1 MKRNLLCALLA
12 GCLSVMPVVGHSHAD
27 RIGYEEA
34 YTTEIIQLS
43 KIDRMQSSLV
53 PRMFNE
59 EISIIVNWIFP
70 F

>member
-12 GCLSVMPVVGHSHAD
+12 GCLSVMPVVGHSD

-43 KIDRMQSSLV
+43 KIDRMQSLLV

-59 EISIIVNWIFP
+59 EISILVNWIFP